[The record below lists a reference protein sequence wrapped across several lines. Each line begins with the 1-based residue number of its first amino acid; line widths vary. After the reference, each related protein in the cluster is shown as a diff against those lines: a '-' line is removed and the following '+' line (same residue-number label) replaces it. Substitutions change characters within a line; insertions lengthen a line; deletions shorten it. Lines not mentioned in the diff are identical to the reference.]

1 MSGGQG
7 RNHNRRLA
15 RRILGEARPF
25 WPAITT
31 IFILDL
37 LSTPLLLLT
46 PLPLKIAVDSVLGSH
61 PLPDLLRLITPEPLT
76 ASFWGLLGLV
86 VLLQV
91 MVVLLTQLQELAS
104 YVFSVRTGEAMT
116 LGFRAR
122 IFRHV
127 QRLSLSFHDSRG
139 VADSIYRLEVDAPSL
154 QYLIVYGVL
163 PAIAA
168 AIAIV
173 TTIYVIILI
182 DWQLALVAIAVSPF
196 LIYLSVAYDERMRPR
211 YRQVKRVESGALKVI
226 QEVLGAVRVVK
237 AFGREERETQR
248 FVGQSREGVRRR
260 IRLAFAE
267 GVYGILV
274 NLVTAVGTAAVLL
287 IGIVHVRSGSL
298 TLGSLLLVI
307 TYLAQLYSPL
317 KQVTS
322 EVAGMQ
328 GSLASIERAF
338 ELLEEVPEVP
348 EMPSARPLI
357 RARGAIEFRHV
368 SFAYEGQYVLRDV
381 SFAIPAGTR
390 LGIAGK
396 TGAGKTTMTSLLT
409 RLYDPAEGTI
419 HLDGV
424 DLRKYR
430 LADLRSQFGIV
441 LQDSVLFSTSVAENI
456 RYGDAD
462 ATGVQVREAA
472 AAANAADFIEDLP
485 EGYDTLVGERGM
497 RLSGGE
503 RQRIAL
509 ARAFLKDAPILILDE
524 PTSSVDVGTEAGILE
539 AMERLMRGRTT
550 IMIAHRLG
558 TLDICDQAIELEGG
572 RILEIV
578 RNEAPRTYS
587 REAVL

>member
-1 MSGGQG
+1 MIDG
-7 RNHNRRLA
+7 RKSNDNRRLA
-15 RRILGEARPF
+15 RRILAEALPF

-61 PLPDLLRLITPEPLT
+61 PLPGLLAAVTPAPLAT
-76 ASFWGLLGLV
+76 SFWGLLGLA

-91 MVVLLTQLQELAS
+91 LVVLLTQVQELAS
-104 YVFSVRTGEAMT
+104 YVVSVRTGEAMT

-127 QRLSLSFHDSRG
+127 QRLSLAFHDSRG

-168 AIAIV
+168 AVAIV
-173 TTIYVIILI
+173 TTIYVIVLI
-182 DWQLALVAIAVSPF
+182 DWQLALVAIAVSPL

-211 YRQVKRVESGALKVI
+211 YRQVKRLESGALKVI

-248 FVGQSREGVRRR
+248 FIGQSREGVRSR
-260 IRLAFAE
+260 IRLALAE

-328 GSLASIERAF
+328 GSLASVERAF
-338 ELLEEVPEVP
+338 ELLREVPEVP
-348 EMPSARPLI
+348 ETPSARPLV

-368 SFAYEGQYVLRDV
+368 GFAYEGEQVLRDV
-381 SFAIPAGTR
+381 SFAIAAGTR
-390 LGIAGK
+390 LGIGGK
-396 TGAGKTTMTSLLT
+396 TGAGKTTLTSLLI
-409 RLYDPAEGTI
+409 RFYDPTEGTI

-424 DLRKYR
+424 DLREYR
-430 LADLRSQFGIV
+430 LADLRSQFALV
-441 LQDSVLFSTSVAENI
+441 LQDSVLFSTSIAENI
-456 RYGDAD
+456 RYGRPDAND
-462 ATGVQVREAA
+462 RQVRAA
-472 AAANAADFIEDLP
+472 ALAANAINFIDDLP
-485 EGYDTLVGERGM
+485 QGYDTLVGERGM

-509 ARAFLKDAPILILDE
+509 ARAFLKDAPILVLDE
-524 PTSSVDVGTEAGILE
+524 PTSSVDVGTEAGIME
-539 AMERLMRGRTT
+539 AMERLMNGRTT

-558 TLDICDQAIELEGG
+558 TLDVCDEAIELEGG
-572 RILEIV
+572 RILDIV
-578 RNEAPRTYS
+578 RNEAPRRYL
-587 REAVL
+587 REAIL

>member
-1 MSGGQG
+1 MSGRQG
-7 RNHNRRLA
+7 RSENRRLA
-15 RRILGEARPF
+15 RRILGEALPF

-61 PLPDLLRLITPEPLT
+61 PLPELLALVTPAPLAT
-76 ASFWGLLGLV
+76 PFWGLLGLV

-91 MVVLLTQLQELAS
+91 IVVLLSQFQELAS
-104 YVFSVRTGEAMT
+104 YVVSVRTGEAMT

-127 QRLSLSFHDSRG
+127 QRLSLAFHDSRG

-173 TTIYVIILI
+173 TTVYVIVLI
-182 DWQLALVAIAVSPF
+182 DWQLALVAIAVSP
-196 LIYLSVAYDERMRPR
+196 LLVYLSVAYDERMRPR

-248 FVGQSREGVRRR
+248 FIEQSREGVRSR

-274 NLVTAVGTAAVLL
+274 NLVTAVGTAAFLL

-317 KQVTS
+317 KQVTG

-328 GSLASIERAF
+328 GSLASVERAF
-338 ELLEEVPEVP
+338 ELLREVPEVP
-348 EMPSARPLI
+348 EPASARPLV
-357 RARGAIEFRHV
+357 RARGAIEFRQV
-368 SFAYEGQYVLRDV
+368 GFAYEGEHVLRDV

-396 TGAGKTTMTSLLT
+396 TGAGKTTLTSLLI
-409 RLYDPAEGTI
+409 RFYDPTEGAI

-424 DLRKYR
+424 DLREYG
-430 LADLRSQFGIV
+430 LADLRSQFALV
-441 LQDSVLFSTSVAENI
+441 LQDSVLFSTSIAENI
-456 RYGDAD
+456 RYGRPE
-462 ATGVQVREAA
+462 ATDRQVRAA
-472 AAANAADFIEDLP
+472 ALAANAADFIDDLP
-485 EGYDTLVGERGM
+485 QDYATLVGERGM

-509 ARAFLKDAPILILDE
+509 ARAFLKDAPILVLDE
-524 PTSSVDVGTEAGILE
+524 PTSSVDVGTEAGIME

-558 TLDICDQAIELEGG
+558 TLDVCDQAIELGGG

-578 RNEAPRTYS
+578 HNEAPRRYI
-587 REAVL
+587 REAAI

>member
-1 MSGGQG
+1 MSVRHG
-7 RNHNRRLA
+7 NSNRRLA
-15 RRILGEARPF
+15 RQVLDEALPF

-31 IFILDL
+31 IFVLDL

-46 PLPLKIAVDSVLGSH
+46 PLPLKIAVDTVLGSH
-61 PLPDLLRLITPEPLT
+61 PLPWLVALVTPAPLAT
-76 ASFWGLLGLV
+76 SFWGLLGLV

-91 MVVLLTQLQELAS
+91 IVVLLTQLQELAS
-104 YVFSVRTGEAMT
+104 YIFSVKTGEAMT

-173 TTIYVIILI
+173 TTIYVIFLI
-182 DWQLALVAIAVSPF
+182 DWQLALVAIAVCPL
-196 LIYLSVAYDERMRPR
+196 LIYLSAAYDARMRPR
-211 YRQVKRVESGALKVI
+211 YRQVKRVESAALKVI

-248 FVGQSREGVRRR
+248 FVGQSRKGVRKR

-274 NLVTAVGTAAVLL
+274 NLVTAAGTAAVLL
-287 IGIVHVRSGSL
+287 IGVVHVRSGAL
-298 TLGSLLLVI
+298 TVGSLLMVI

-338 ELLEEVPEVP
+338 ELLGEVPEVP
-348 EMPSARPLI
+348 ELPSARPLV
-357 RARGAIEFRHV
+357 RAKGAIEFRHV
-368 SFAYEGQYVLRDV
+368 SFAYEGEYVLSDV
-381 SFAIPAGTR
+381 SFAIPDGTR

-396 TGAGKTTMTSLLT
+396 TGAGKTTLTSLLM
-409 RLYDPAEGTI
+409 RFYDPTEGTI
-419 HLDGV
+419 YLDGV
-424 DLRKYR
+424 DLREFR
-430 LADLRSQFGIV
+430 LADLRRQFAVV
-441 LQDSVLFSTSVAENI
+441 LQD
-456 RYGDAD
+456 
-462 ATGVQVREAA
+462 
-472 AAANAADFIEDLP
+472 
-485 EGYDTLVGERGM
+485 
-497 RLSGGE
+497 LS
-503 RQRIAL
+503 
-509 ARAFLKDAPILILDE
+509 LIH
-524 PTSSVDVGTEAGILE
+524 I
-539 AMERLMRGRTT
+539 
-550 IMIAHRLG
+550 
-558 TLDICDQAIELEGG
+558 
-572 RILEIV
+572 
-578 RNEAPRTYS
+578 
-587 REAVL
+587 